1 MDRLGF
7 PYQTGRQ
14 CDSCPDSCELAT
26 NREYKK
32 KLMYKSKRSI
42 SEHEITK
49 QQHESPSSKQV
60 GRHEIRLM
68 IY

>member
-32 KLMYKSKRSI
+32 KSMFKSKRSI
-42 SEHEITK
+42 PEHEMAK
-49 QQHESPSSKQV
+49 QQHETSNSKQV
-60 GRHEIRLM
+60 GGYEIW
-68 IY
+68 

>member
-42 SEHEITK
+42 PENEDAK
-49 QQHESPSSKQV
+49 QRDESPNSKQV
-60 GRHEIRLM
+60 GGYEIR
-68 IY
+68 

>member
-42 SEHEITK
+42 SENENAK
-49 QQHESPSSKQV
+49 QSDEPPNSKQV
-60 GRHEIRLM
+60 GGYEIR
-68 IY
+68 